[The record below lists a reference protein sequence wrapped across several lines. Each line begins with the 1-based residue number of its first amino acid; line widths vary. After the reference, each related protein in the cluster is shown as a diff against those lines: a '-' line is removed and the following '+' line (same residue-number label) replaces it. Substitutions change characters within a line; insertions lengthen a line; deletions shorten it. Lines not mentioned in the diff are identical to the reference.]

1 MYMGLQVKYLLFLS
15 DLHETWIFLTDFFKT
30 IQISDIMKMHP
41 VGAETFHTEGQTDRH
56 DEANSC
62 ILQFCKRA

>member
-1 MYMGLQVKYLLFLS
+1 
-15 DLHETWIFLTDFFKT
+15 LTDFFKT